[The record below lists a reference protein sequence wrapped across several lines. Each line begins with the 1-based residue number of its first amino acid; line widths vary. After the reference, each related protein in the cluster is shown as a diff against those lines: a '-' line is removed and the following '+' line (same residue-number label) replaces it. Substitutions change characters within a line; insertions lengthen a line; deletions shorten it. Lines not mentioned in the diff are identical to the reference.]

1 MAAPTIPKKPITM
14 RKGAYRPLR
23 LLLITAV
30 SIFLAE
36 GAIMRVIEAFS
47 LPPSFYVSMLDA
59 AVLTVVVFPALYFFS
74 YRPMV
79 RQISE
84 RTQLQQHMAVSER
97 QAAVGLLA
105 SGVAHEI
112 NNPLNSILGLAQV
125 LLKEGGLC
133 DAQRRDLAVIEEQ
146 AKRGGRITQG
156 LLNFSRKTRPS
167 KEVFSIAELMER
179 TLPLVEHDLFE
190 AGILFEKKYVEPPPW
205 LHADPDQLEQVLIN
219 LIINAKQALTS
230 SLEKKITLTV
240 EAASGRVLIHIR
252 DTGCGIAKENL
263 ESIFDP
269 FFTTK
274 PVGVGTGLGLS
285 ISYGIASEHGGTI
298 RVSSVV
304 GRGSTFT
311 IELPEYVPSRPS

>member
-1 MAAPTIPKKPITM
+1 MAAPTTPPKTMRM
-14 RKGAYRPLR
+14 RKGAYQPLR

-47 LPPSFYVSMLDA
+47 LHPSFYVSMLDA

-125 LLKEGGLC
+125 LLKEGGLG
-133 DAQRRDLAVIEEQ
+133 DTQRRDLAVIEEQ

-156 LLNFSRKTRPS
+156 LLNFSRKSRPS

-179 TLPLVEHDLFE
+179 TLPLVEHDLFK
-190 AGILFEKKYVEPPPW
+190 ADILFEKKYAVPSPR

-230 SLEKKITLTV
+230 SLEKKITLVV
-240 EAASGRVLIHIR
+240 EADSGKVLIHIR
-252 DTGCGIAKENL
+252 DTGCGIAKEHL
-263 ESIFDP
+263 ETIFDP

-285 ISYGIASEHGGTI
+285 ISHGIVSEHGGTI
-298 RVSSVV
+298 RVSSAM

-311 IELPEYVPSRPS
+311 IELPEHAPSQPS